1 MCLKNNEEDLD
12 MRLSFLALAALTIV
26 AAPVAAHPDGHD
38 KQYNAERRPIAEIAK
53 DNVVKLVTQAKL
65 PASWSK
71 APSIGSQRRT
81 KDGAEQWV
89 VTFENKAIRVRAKQR
104 LYVLMTPDGDFISAN
119 HKLS

>member
-1 MCLKNNEEDLD
+1 
-12 MRLSFLALAALTIV
+12 MRFAFLALAALTVV
-26 AAPVAAHPDGHD
+26 ASPVAAHPEGHENQD
-38 KQYNAERRPIAEIAK
+38 RMERRPIAEIAK

-89 VTFENKAIRVRAKQR
+89 VTFENKTIRVRAKQR